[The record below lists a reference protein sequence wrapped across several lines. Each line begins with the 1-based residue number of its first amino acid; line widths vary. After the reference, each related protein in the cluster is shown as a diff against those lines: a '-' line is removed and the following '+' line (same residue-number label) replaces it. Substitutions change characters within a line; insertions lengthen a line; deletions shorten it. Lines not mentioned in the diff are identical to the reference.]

1 MVAASRVDR
10 VRDPQAGAVLIVDAS
25 TIERRAVREMLA
37 PLGYRVVGA
46 DSEAAALL
54 AVEHERFAVI
64 VMDARRPT
72 LDGYE
77 VAKLIRRRRGR
88 S

>member
-1 MVAASRVDR
+1 M
-10 VRDPQAGAVLIVDAS
+10 RDPQAGAVLIVDAS

-37 PLGYRVVGA
+37 PLGYRIVGA
-46 DSEAAALL
+46 DSEAAALR

-64 VMDARRPT
+64 VMDARRP
-72 LDGYE
+72 
-77 VAKLIRRRRGR
+77 KPRRLRGGQAHPAADAGR